1 MLQQDKSKEVPMD
14 RLISIPEAA
23 RRLGLS
29 YWTLY
34 RWAQERR
41 VPSIRLGRR
50 RLIAVSDLQ
59 AIINKA
65 RTAMQAS
72 DGQVR

>member
-1 MLQQDKSKEVPMD
+1 MD

-34 RWAQERR
+34 RWAQDRR

-50 RLIAVSDLQ
+50 RLIAVCDLQ
-59 AIINKA
+59 AMIDKA
-65 RTAMQAS
+65 RTDRQPT
-72 DGQVR
+72 DGQSQ